1 MHCWRG
7 SNEPQLKLSH
17 FLIDIYTNDLEIM
30 QGLRPEILAGI
41 PDNMYNIVRRIED
54 SFAISTP
61 DLRKLA
67 NHFEEQLQR
76 GMIDYVLSVKQVLNR
91 I

>member
-1 MHCWRG
+1 
-7 SNEPQLKLSH
+7 
-17 FLIDIYTNDLEIM
+17 M

-41 PDNMYNIVRRIED
+41 PDDMYNSVRRIED

-67 NHFEEQLQR
+67 NHFETQLER
-76 GMIDYVLSVKQVLNR
+76 GMIDYLLPQPNTKQYLGLTLDGSDIVSFKTTLFQEHQR
-91 I
+91 KPLTE